1 MLENIKKYFKNKK
14 KLSEKNEQLMHQIV
28 LMQTHIQ
35 VQTDELIKLR
45 RELDIS
51 KQMLDL
57 ANLTKRY

>member
-14 KLSEKNEQLMHQIV
+14 KLSEQNERLMHQIV

-35 VQTDELIKLR
+35 FQTDELIKLR

-57 ANLTKRY
+57 ANLSKRY

>member
-14 KLSEKNEQLMHQIV
+14 KLSEQNERLMHQIV

-57 ANLTKRY
+57 ANLSKRY

>member
-14 KLSEKNEQLMHQIV
+14 KLSEKNERLIHQIR

-51 KQMLDL
+51 KHMLDL

>member
-1 MLENIKKYFKNKK
+1 MLENIKKYFKDKK
-14 KLSEKNEQLMHQIV
+14 KLSEQNERLMHQIV

-35 VQTDELIKLR
+35 FQTDELIKLR

-57 ANLTKRY
+57 ANLSKRY